1 MIANVA
7 PRKASGAEKTYTI
20 TCNNQGFSALL
31 SKAEPG
37 ILVGFAST
45 EKHGLDIGETFITTS
60 SGVKIPMI
68 MAVIDGV
75 SYPPGRSKFYFVMPA
90 EDVTIS

>member
-20 TCNNQGFSALL
+20 TRSEYFSTLL

-37 ILVGFAST
+37 SLVGFASP
-45 EKHGLDIGETFITTS
+45 ERWDINVGDTFVTTS
-60 SGVKIPMI
+60 AGTKIPMI
-68 MAVIDGV
+68 MAEVDGV